1 MSPLASALLGYWN
14 NHMLYRELTITTAYT
29 TVERTTFTDGKGTGV
44 ILRRLKA
51 FYIINPAT
59 GIKRPVKSLHA
70 AKWRI
75 GRAVNLAHKALHY
88 V

>member
-1 MSPLASALLGYWN
+1 
-14 NHMLYRELTITTAYT
+14 MLYKNLTIKTGYV
-29 TVERTTFTDGKGTGV
+29 TVERTTFTDGSTQGSVLK
-44 ILRRLKA
+44 RLEA
-51 FYIINPAT
+51 FYIINPTT

-75 GRAVNLAHKALHY
+75 GRAVNLAHKALRY